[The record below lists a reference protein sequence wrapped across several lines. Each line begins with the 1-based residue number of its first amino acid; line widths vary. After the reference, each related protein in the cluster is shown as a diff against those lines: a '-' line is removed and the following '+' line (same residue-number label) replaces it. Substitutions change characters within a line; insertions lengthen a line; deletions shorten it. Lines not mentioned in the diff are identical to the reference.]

1 MNSISN
7 LKKLQLELKNN
18 DIDIFI
24 INRSDEFLSEYIS
37 PNAERLQFITNF
49 SGSAGKAII
58 LQNEAFLYV
67 DGRYTFQASEQI
79 NVKEIKPKHLKI
91 FWDDLKY
98 NLNKKNLN
106 IALDSKL
113 HSISE
118 IVKIKK
124 ITKNSSKIIFLEK
137 NIIDSIWKD
146 QPKLKY
152 TDIFDHPI
160 KYAGEDRSSK
170 LKNVNDYIKENNLKH
185 YLITG
190 LDNIA
195 WLLNIRADDILY
207 TPLLFSYLLI
217 SQKEKP
223 QLYVNEKK
231 INEKLKKDL
240 LKHINI
246 HSIQEIQ
253 NIFSNIPHTDNIGLE
268 FSTTTYYFLE
278 LLQKNKIKY
287 IDIKNPCVILKAV
300 KNKIEQ
306 KGTINA
312 HIRDGVSITKFI
324 YWLKNKMDI
333 KTTDELSAS
342 KYLKKLRVKNELFHS
357 LSFDT
362 ISAIGKNAALP
373 HYRVTN
379 KNNTKFSLNKIYLV
393 DSGAQYY
400 DGTTD
405 VTRTIILGDPTT
417 KQKEMFTR
425 VLKGHIA
432 LANHFFKRGTKGN
445 DIDYLARQSLQE
457 VGCDYDHGT
466 GHGIGSFLSVHEGP
480 QRIAKESMFNNVEL
494 MPGMII
500 SNEPGYYELN
510 SYGIRT
516 ENLVLIKEND
526 NNELYFENLTWCP
539 IDTQLINTSLLT
551 KIEKD
556 WINHYHSN
564 VYDRLSPYLSLDEKS
579 WLAKVT
585 EPIKFKKYL

>member
-7 LKKLQLELKNN
+7 LKQLQLELKKK

-37 PNAERLQFITNF
+37 PNAERLQFATNF

-67 DGRYTFQASEQI
+67 DGRYTFQANEQLNI
-79 NVKEIKPKHLKI
+79 REITPKHLKI
-91 FWDDLKY
+91 FWDDLTY
-98 NLNKKNLN
+98 YLNKKNLN
-106 IALDSKL
+106 IAVDSKL
-113 HSISE
+113 HSIAE
-118 IVKIKK
+118 IEKIKK
-124 ITKNSSKIIFLEK
+124 IIKNSSKIIFLEK

-146 QPKLKY
+146 QPKLEY

-253 NIFSNIPHTDNIGLE
+253 KIFSNISLTDKIGLE
-268 FSTTTYYFLE
+268 FSNTTYYFLE

-287 IDIKNPCVILKAV
+287 VDIKNPCVILKAV

-312 HIRDGVSITKFI
+312 HIRDGVSMTKFI

-333 KTTDELSAS
+333 KTTDELSAA

-405 VTRTIILGDPTT
+405 ITRTIILGQSTS
-417 KQKEMFTR
+417 KQKDMFTR

-432 LANHFFKRGTKGN
+432 LANHSFKRGTKGN

-480 QRIAKESMFNNVEL
+480 QRIAKKSMFNNVEL

-516 ENLVLIKEND
+516 ENLVLVKEND

-539 IDTQLINTSLLT
+539 IDLQLININLLT
-551 KIEKD
+551 NIEVD
-556 WINHYHSN
+556 WINQYHSN
-564 VYDRLSPYLSLDEKS
+564 VYYKLNPYLNFDEKS
-579 WLAKVT
+579 WLREVT
-585 EPIKFKKYL
+585 EPIKFR